1 MTPAVRSSTPR
12 FKIPTGSAMLWLL
25 PLGFLGL
32 FFFYPLGVIF
42 SASFSHQALAV
53 TPAGWQRIFS
63 TTLFTIWQAALS
75 TLLTFAVGLPGAYLL
90 ARFDFRGRRF
100 LQVLTSLPF
109 ILPTVVV
116 AAGFTAL
123 LGPRGWLN
131 LALMALFH
139 LADPPVRILGTLPTI
154 LLAHVF
160 YNTTIVLR
168 LVGGAWAGL
177 NPRPGLAARTLGAT
191 PWQEFSQITLPLLA
205 PAIAS
210 AAVLVFLF
218 DFTSFGVIML
228 LGGAGL
234 ATLEVEIY
242 TQAIHLF
249 NLPTAAILTMVQFA
263 ITLILFII
271 NKKVSTRPIPLIP
284 AAERMTARR
293 PSTPRQH
300 LFTIGMSLVMVLLI
314 ISPLLALVTRSFT
327 RLEADRGQRT
337 GVQTG
342 LTTDYYTA
350 LFQNPR
356 GNIFYVPPVDAV
368 ANSLRY
374 ALWTAVLAV
383 GLGLPA
389 AYGLNGRGRFARWM
403 DVLFMLPLGASAVT
417 MGLGL
422 LLAFTRPPLNW
433 AAFPWMIPAAHT
445 LVALP
450 LVLRTLLPA
459 LASIPP
465 SLRQSAAVLGA
476 DPLRAFL
483 QVDLPLLRRPLI
495 TSLIFSFT
503 VSLGEF
509 GATTFLARPE
519 YPTIPIAIFRYLS
532 QPGALNYG
540 QAMALSTILLL
551 LFLLGMLLIEKLRLP
566 GMEVF

>member
-12 FKIPTGSAMLWLL
+12 FNIPTGSAMLWLL

-32 FFFYPLGVIF
+32 FFFYPLGVIL

-53 TPAGWQRIFS
+53 TPAGWQRIFD

-75 TLLTFAVGLPGAYLL
+75 TLLTFAVGLPGAFLL

-131 LALMALFH
+131 LVLMALFH
-139 LADPPVRILGTLPTI
+139 LADPPVRVLGTLPTI

-191 PWQEFSQITLPLLA
+191 PWQEFHLVTLPLLA

-249 NLPTAAILTMVQFA
+249 NLPTAAILTMMQFA

-271 NKKVSTRPIPLIP
+271 YKKVSTRPVPLIP

-300 LFTIGMSLVMVLLI
+300 LFTIGMSLVLVLLI

-389 AYGLNGRGRFARWM
+389 AYGLNGRGCFARWM